1 MAGFLLS
8 TSRFYFNLN
17 DPLSGMSTGPVLELI
32 SLVTLGLVG
41 YSYLGYPA
49 LLWLLTRLSRE
60 RSTGKTLAEWP
71 TVSVVLAAFNEA
83 PVIEARVQNLL
94 SLDYPPDRL
103 QVLVGSDGST
113 DGTSPRVL
121 GLGAP
126 IVKLHDFPIRR
137 GKASVVNDLISA
149 AEGEVIV
156 MTDANTFFSS
166 DAVRELVA
174 ALQHLPAACAVV
186 GELELLPGASGESA
200 EGFYWRYE
208 SWLKRLESRF
218 GCVLGA
224 NGAIY
229 AFRRDRYQALPSN
242 AVVDDFLIPML
253 MQLRHGGKVFF
264 VPEARAHESVPDE
277 LSVEFRRRVRIG
289 AGDWQAL
296 FLTWRLLSP
305 LRGMQAVAYF
315 SHKVLRWLGPWL
327 LLLAL
332 LANALL
338 VLRPFRSSV
347 FRWLLGAQL
356 GFYGL
361 GIAAGLFK
369 RIPLIGRL
377 AGAVRHFLTIN
388 AALWLG
394 SFRFA
399 FRLQRPFW
407 TTARE

>member
-1 MAGFLLS
+1 LRLS
-8 TSRFYFNLN
+8 T
-17 DPLSGMSTGPVLELI
+17 DGVLML
-32 SLVTLGLVG
+32 LTLLPLGLLA

-49 LLWLLTRLSRE
+49 LLWLFTRVARE
-60 RSTGKTLAEWP
+60 RSQSDAPAEWP
-71 TVSVVLAAFNEA
+71 AVSVVLAAFNEA
-83 PVIEARVQNLL
+83 PVIGARLQNLL
-94 SLDYPPDRL
+94 SLNYPPDRL

-113 DGTSPRVL
+113 DETCARVRAL
-121 GLGAP
+121 SAAA
-126 IVKLHDFPIRR
+126 VKLHDFPRRR
-137 GKASVVNDLISA
+137 GKASVVNDLVA
-149 AEGEVIV
+149 AADGDVVV
-156 MTDANTFFSS
+156 MTDANTFFQP
-166 DAVRELVA
+166 DAVQELVA
-174 ALQHLPAACAVV
+174 ALQRFPAASAVV
-186 GELELLPGASGESA
+186 GELELLPGTSGKSV
-200 EGFYWRYE
+200 EGLYWRYE
-208 SWLKRLESRF
+208 TWLKRLESRF

-229 AFRRDRYQALPSN
+229 AFPRRRYQPLPSN

-264 VPEARAHESVPDE
+264 VPRARAHESAPDE

-296 FLTWRLLSP
+296 FWTWRLLSP
-305 LRGMQAVAYF
+305 LRGMQALAYF

-332 LANALL
+332 VANLL
-338 VLRPFRSSV
+338 LFAHPLI
-347 FRWLLGAQL
+347 RWLLVGQL
-356 GFYGL
+356 GFYAL
-361 GIAAGLFK
+361 GILAGLLEP
-369 RIPLIGRL
+369 IPLLGRV

>member
-1 MAGFLLS
+1 MLPAFNLPISLRGLAWNEGAALLLS
-8 TSRFYFNLN
+8 TN
-17 DPLSGMSTGPVLELI
+17 DLLSLLTLLP
-32 SLVTLGLVG
+32 LGLLA

-49 LLWLLTRLSRE
+49 LLWLVTRVGRQRPPESPP
-60 RSTGKTLAEWP
+60 KQWP

-83 PVIEARVQNLL
+83 PVIRARLENLL
-94 SLDYPPDRL
+94 SLDYQPDRL
-103 QVLVGSDGST
+103 KVLVGSDGSSDQT
-113 DGTSPRVL
+113 CERVREL
-121 GLGAP
+121 AAP
-126 IVKLHDFPIRR
+126 AVELYAFPNRR
-137 GKASVVNDLISA
+137 GKASVVNDLIA
-149 AEGEVIV
+149 AADGDIVV
-156 MTDANTFFSS
+156 MTDANTFFRP

-174 ALQHLPAACAVV
+174 ALGRWPQASAVV
-186 GELELLPGASGESA
+186 GELELLPGPSGKSV

-208 SWLKRLESRF
+208 TWLKRLESRF

-229 AFRRDRYQALPSN
+229 AFPRRRYQPLPSN

-264 VPEARAHESVPDE
+264 VSGARAHESAPDE
-277 LSVEFRRRVRIG
+277 LSAEFRRRVRIG

-305 LRGMQAVAYF
+305 LRGMLALAYF
-315 SHKVLRWLGPWL
+315 SHKVLRWLGPWF

-332 LANALL
+332 GANLL
-338 VLRPFRSSV
+338 LFRHPL
-347 FRWLLGAQL
+347 FRWLLLAQL
-356 GFYGL
+356 GFYAL
-361 GIAAGLFK
+361 GILAGLL
-369 RIPLIGRL
+369 RPIPLLGRI

-394 SFRFA
+394 SLRFV